1 LNLAC
6 GTDASENPQGIGG
19 RWMIARSQPFNLAL
33 IYQNSPEGKA
43 EPDNLLAGAD
53 RREMHELRDLAHP
66 AVDLRLRR

>member
-1 LNLAC
+1 
-6 GTDASENPQGIGG
+6 
-19 RWMIARSQPFNLAL
+19 MIARSQPFNLAL